1 MNVNAVNNYLYNTTG
16 AANGSQAVI
25 PGAVQNSENSTSSGN
40 VNTDMFE
47 YSSSDKTLDIGIY
60 SSGKL
65 FSAKD
70 IKDEDMPEEL
80 RGEGTYHTYDEM
92 TVNQMLADSEKR
104 VQQFKDWVFNV
115 LGLQT
120 EHETKK
126 IFDKDGNEL
135 VPDENGMV
143 DLSNVE
149 GVEEFEF
156 DDKYWGAEA
165 TAQRIFDMAK
175 AFGGENEALL
185 GLMQK
190 AVYAGFAQVEQI
202 FGGEGKLPEVCYETR
217 DKFDE
222 LFNNYCNE
230 LFGNDEND
238 KSDMVIAGN
247 NQAASADNTA
257 DKENSS
263 DSDNNTS
270 DEQET
275 AVL

>member
-16 AANGSQAVI
+16 AANGSQTVI
-25 PGAVQNSENSTSSGN
+25 PGAVQNNGDSAASGS

-47 YSSSDKTLDIGIY
+47 HSSDKTASDIGLY
-60 SSGKL
+60 SPVTSADAL
-65 FSAKD
+65 FSAKN
-70 IKDEDMPEEL
+70 IKDEDLPEEL
-80 RGEGTYHTYDEM
+80 RGQGTYHTYDEP
-92 TVNQMLADSEKR
+92 TVKQLLADSEKR
-104 VQQFKDWVFNV
+104 VQEFRDWVFSV
-115 LGLQT
+115 LGLQSQ
-120 EHETKK
+120 HETKK

-185 GLMQK
+185 GLMKK
-190 AVYAGFAQVEQI
+190 AVYAGFAQVEGL
-202 FGGEGKLPEVCYETR
+202 FGGEGSLPDVCYETK

-222 LFNNYCNE
+222 LFNSYCNE
-230 LFGNDEND
+230 LFGNKDQTQ
-238 KSDMVIAGN
+238 SDMAIAGS
-247 NQAASADNTA
+247 NQSASADTDSADTA
-257 DKENSS
+257 E
-263 DSDNNTS
+263 TVPE
-270 DEQET
+270 EQET
-275 AVL
+275 TDI